1 MEEEK
6 THVTPRSELFV
17 QQQVNLQER
26 AIGMGRTGFA
36 STR

>member
-17 QQQVNLQER
+17 QVNLQER